1 MKKNNIFQDMTLLLH
16 DNVFP
21 SITTSLQEMG
31 MEYCHITILPEF
43 SMTFFNHL
51 RIDWPFRAVELAK
64 ENDKHVVILS
74 IRYDGQ
80 ISLSSNFNIINGII
94 YLQNTIVFSE
104 NISEFFK
111 LKFENNFLFHISDQ
125 FSQRAAQFLQDRN
138 IAYQLLDR
146 MAEIRPLL
154 KRNVLVEK
162 LQKNY

>member
-1 MKKNNIFQDMTLLLH
+1 MKKNIFQNMLSLLY

-31 MEYCHITILPEF
+31 MEYCHITIPPEF

-51 RIDWPFRAVELAK
+51 RIDWPFGDVELLK

-74 IRYDGQ
+74 IRFDGQ
-80 ISLSSNFNIINGII
+80 ISLSSNFNIINGVIT
-94 YLQNTIVFSE
+94 LRDTIVFSE
-104 NISEFFK
+104 NMSEFLK

-125 FSQRAAQFLQDRN
+125 FSQRAAQYLQEKT
-138 IAYQLLDR
+138 ILYQLLDK
-146 MAEIRPLL
+146 MSNIRPLL
-154 KRNVLVEK
+154 KRNILVEK